1 MDIIFHVFTEKMEWI
16 ANNKN
21 IIMEDIALEDVRIPI
36 QEEQKW
42 GFTNIDDETVIT
54 PKYE

>member
-1 MDIIFHVFTEKMEWI
+1 
-16 ANNKN
+16 
-21 IIMEDIALEDVRIPI
+21 MEDIALEDVRIPI